1 MGNFQGALYHP
12 GFIMPN
18 DFRVL
23 LWVLKLGALVNL
35 YLIAG
40 LFSLAEPNLYVVVP
54 ALILLGV
61 SFFRCLFP
69 NRYLEN
75 IVFHDTPLSSIF
87 LTRCLA
93 TFSEVAYIYQFSY
106 VIRVLNVDSVG
117 WVDGLSWL
125 MVVQVVVSQVFVWS
139 AILTQRLRLYF
150 FEELGWWVIFLA
162 NTLASV
168 FLFFSP
174 DTPASGLLL
183 VKLNLFF
190 GAGYLPWQVL
200 HLRSLQAEA
209 RADTGGSPGVGWRK
223 GLREAIGQRQPRTDA
238 AAWGG
243 VIGLTWMVAYWASLI
258 PLWVYSVA
266 SVVSA
271 L

>member
-1 MGNFQGALYHP
+1 MAS
-12 GFIMPN
+12 MPN
-18 DFRVL
+18 DFRGL

-40 LFSLAEPNLYVVVP
+40 LFSLAEPDLYVVVP

-106 VIRVLNVDSVG
+106 VIRILNVDSVG

-150 FEELGWWVIFLA
+150 FEEVGWWVIFFA
-162 NTLASV
+162 NTLASL
-168 FLFFSP
+168 FLYFSP
-174 DTPASGLLL
+174 ATPPTGLLL
-183 VKLNLFF
+183 LKLNLFF
-190 GAGYLPWQVL
+190 GLGYLPWQML
-200 HLRSLQAEA
+200 HLRSLRKEA
-209 RADTGGSPGVGWRK
+209 RAGSESGVDWRT
-223 GLREAIGQRQPRTDA
+223 GLRESIRQRQPRTDG

-258 PLWVYSVA
+258 PIWVYTVA
-266 SVVSA
+266 RVVSG

>member
-1 MGNFQGALYHP
+1 MGNPTQDLYHSRL
-12 GFIMPN
+12 IMPN
-18 DFRVL
+18 DFRGL

-40 LFSLAEPNLYVVVP
+40 LFSLPNPDRYVVVP

-69 NRYLEN
+69 NRYLDN

-106 VIRVLNVDSVG
+106 VIRVLNLESVV
-117 WVDGLSWL
+117 WVDALSWL
-125 MVVQVVVSQVFVWS
+125 MVVQVVVSQGFVWS
-139 AILTQRLRLYF
+139 AILTQRLRFYF
-150 FEELGWWVIFLA
+150 FEEVGWWVIFAA

-168 FLFFSP
+168 FLYFSP
-174 DTPASGLLL
+174 GTPASGILL

-190 GAGYLPWQVL
+190 GLGYLPWQII
-200 HLRSLQAEA
+200 HLRSLSKEA
-209 RADTGGSPGVGWRK
+209 DGGSASGVNWRE
-223 GLREAIGQRQPRTDA
+223 GLREAMHERQPRTDA

-243 VIGLTWMVAYWASLI
+243 LIGLTWMVAYWATLI
-258 PLWVYSVA
+258 PLWVYTVA
-266 SVVSA
+266 DVIAV

>member
-1 MGNFQGALYHP
+1 
-12 GFIMPN
+12 MPN
-18 DFRVL
+18 DFRGL

-35 YLIAG
+35 YLIA
-40 LFSLAEPNLYVVVP
+40 SLLSLETPDLYAVVP

-69 NRYLEN
+69 NRYLDN

-106 VIRVLNVDSVG
+106 VIRVLNVESVG
-117 WVDGLSWL
+117 WVDALSWL
-125 MVVQVVVSQVFVWS
+125 MVVQVLVSQFFVWS

-150 FEELGWWVIFLA
+150 FEEVGWWVIFLA

-168 FLFFSP
+168 FLYFSA
-174 DTPASGLLL
+174 DTPPEGLLL

-190 GAGYLPWQVL
+190 GVGYLPWQIL
-200 HLRSLQAEA
+200 HLRSLRKEA
-209 RADTGGSPGVGWRK
+209 LTGSEVGVGWRR
-223 GLREAIGQRQPRTDA
+223 GLRYALHDRQSRTDA
-238 AAWGG
+238 ASWGG
-243 VIGLTWMVAYWASLI
+243 AIGLTWMVAYWATLI
-258 PLWVYSVA
+258 PLWVYTVSDVL
-266 SVVSA
+266 SA